1 MNIASE
7 RCNTFGP
14 HTTVHARA
22 KDVDDLASASHRL
35 AIAIVT
41 AAFKAG
47 AQVIITAN
55 LKDFSPCPTA
65 SRPSRPTNLCDLDPE
80 GFADMLREQAV
91 ALQNPPVTFEEL
103 LHSLA
108 RPVPDLIAAVREY
121 LMTGDRA

>member
-1 MNIASE
+1 VLKTSTIS
-7 RCNTFGP
+7 
-14 HTTVHARA
+14 
-22 KDVDDLASASHRL
+22 LQL

-47 AQVIITAN
+47 AQVTITAN

-65 SRPSRPTNLCDLDPE
+65 SRPSRPTSSCNLFDLDPE

-91 ALQNPPVTFEEL
+91 ALQNPPVTFDEL
-103 LHSLA
+103 LHRLA
-108 RPVPDLIAAVREY
+108 RPVPDLIAAVREC